1 MVRPR
6 KPEKEKVTPTI
17 AFRVNQDD
25 YDKFEAKCAA
35 AGLTK
40 SEFFRDHVIHNTTQV
55 IPALPPSADARRAV
69 FLLQK
74 ASNNLNQLAHRAN
87 VANRAGQLGDATFEA
102 LVGQLCQ
109 LNQFMQ
115 DQAAGAS
122 K

>member
-1 MVRPR
+1 MARPR

-40 SEFFRDHVIHNTTQV
+40 SKFFRDHVIHNTTQV
-55 IPALPPSADARRAV
+55 IASLPPSADARRAV

-102 LVGQLCQ
+102 LLDQLQQ
-109 LNQFMQ
+109 LNQFMLN
-115 DQAAGAS
+115 QAKEAAQ
-122 K
+122 